1 MGIATFF
8 AVKETRMS
16 HMTLVDNRLGVQIMT
31 GYNHGDTS
39 EKTLSVLSDSIIYGE
54 S

>member
-8 AVKETRMS
+8 AVQETRMS
-16 HMTLVDNRLGVQIMT
+16 HMTLVDNTLGVQIMT
-31 GYNHGDTS
+31 GYNHDDTS
-39 EKTLSVLSDSIIYGE
+39 NKTLSVLSDSIIYGE